1 MAANFSAVQFILDV
15 NGGIT
20 MDKKMKILLL
30 VTAVCVIV
38 IGAASAISATTK
50 PPLTVSQA
58 DHPSAVA
65 STWTVGVF
73 EGKLAVFQD
82 GNDRPVELYE
92 DVLISEL
99 PETDQALLRRGI
111 TAYSTQELQTILEDY
126 TS

>member
-1 MAANFSAVQFILDV
+1 
-15 NGGIT
+15 

-30 VTAVCVIV
+30 VTAVCIIV
-38 IGAASAISATTK
+38 IGAASAISAATK

-58 DHPSAVA
+58 QQQSAAA
-65 STWTVGVF
+65 STWTVGGY

-82 GNDRPVELYE
+82 GSERPVELYE
-92 DVLISEL
+92 DVLVRDL